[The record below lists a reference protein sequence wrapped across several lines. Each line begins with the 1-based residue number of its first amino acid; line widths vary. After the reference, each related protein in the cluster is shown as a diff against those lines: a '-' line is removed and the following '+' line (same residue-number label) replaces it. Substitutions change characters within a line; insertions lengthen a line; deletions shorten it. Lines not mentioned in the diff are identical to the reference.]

1 MATYPFN
8 PTGTLAQAP
17 AENHTVVAAAGS
29 NMSYIVPRA
38 APFFRSSI
46 KIRNITGVP
55 AGSQA
60 TAPLLVEGVDYIVTH
75 RFEEACLGTGKQIY
89 GSISFLNR
97 NFAGQVRIDP
107 YQTLGGNWVY
117 DDYSYVEA
125 LTNSLYSIRTVQW
138 TQIVQ
143 YPAAFPPIVHDH
155 EMDDLQGMSEVV
167 AAIENLITA
176 VNASGASIVSVSAL
190 LNQHL
195 SDAGTHTKAQVGLS
209 NVDNFALATQA
220 NVQVANPIINNAF
233 MSPLRTFQMLEFL
246 KANGYFNP

>member
-8 PTGTLAQAP
+8 PTGTLAQVP
-17 AENHTVVAAAGS
+17 AENHTVVAAVGS

-55 AGSQA
+55 AAGQA
-60 TAPLLVEGVDYIVTH
+60 AAPLLVEGVDYIVTH

-117 DDYSYVEA
+117 DDYSYVEV
-125 LTNSLYSIRTVQW
+125 LTNSIYAIRTVQW

-143 YPAAFPPIVHDH
+143 YPVAFPPIVHDH
-155 EMDDLQGMSEVV
+155 ELDDTMGMSEVV
-167 AAIENLITA
+167 AAIENLIAAINT
-176 VNASGASIVSVSAL
+176 SGASLVSVTAL

-195 SDAGTHTKAQVGLS
+195 SVNGTHTKAQVGLG
-209 NVDNFALATQA
+209 NVDNFALASQA
-220 NVQVANPIINNAF
+220 QVQVANPIVNNAF
-233 MSPLRTFQMLEFL
+233 MSPLRTFQMLEYL

>member
-17 AENHTVVAAAGS
+17 AEIHTVVAAVGP
-29 NMSYIVPRA
+29 NMSFIVPRA

-55 AGSQA
+55 AANQA
-60 TAPLLVEGVDYIVTH
+60 SAPLLVEGVDYIVTH

-117 DDYSYVEA
+117 DDYSYVET

-155 EMDDLQGMSEVV
+155 EMDDLVGMSQVV
-167 AAIENLITA
+167 AAIQDLITA
-176 VNASGASIVSVSAL
+176 INTSGANVASVAAL

-195 SDAGTHTKAQVGLS
+195 SAAGTHTKAQVGLG
-209 NVDNFALATQA
+209 NVDNFALAQA
-220 NVQVANPIINNAF
+220 NQVQVLNPVVNNAF

>member
-17 AENHTVVAAAGS
+17 AENHTVVAAVGT
-29 NMSYIVPRA
+29 NMSFIVPRA
-38 APFFRSSI
+38 APYFRSSI
-46 KIRNITGVP
+46 KIRNITGLAP
-55 AGSQA
+55 ANHA

-117 DDYSYVEA
+117 DDYSYVET
-125 LTNSLYSIRTVQW
+125 LTNSLYAIRTVQW

-143 YPAAFPPIVHDH
+143 YPVAFPPIVHDH
-155 EMDDLQGMSEVV
+155 EMDDLMGMSQVV
-167 AAIENLITA
+167 TAIENLITA
-176 VNASGASIVSVSAL
+176 INTSGANIASVSAL

-195 SDAGTHTKAQVGLS
+195 SSAGTHTKAQVGLG
-209 NVDNFALATQA
+209 NVDNFALATAGQ
-220 NVQVANPIINNAF
+220 VQVSNPVVNNAF

-246 KANGYFNP
+246 KANGYFN

>member
-17 AENHTVVAAAGS
+17 AENHTVVAAAGT
-29 NMSYIVPRA
+29 NISYIVPRA

-60 TAPLLVEGVDYIVTH
+60 AAPLLVEGVDYIVTH

-117 DDYSYVEA
+117 DDYSYVEV

-143 YPAAFPPIVHDH
+143 YPVAFPPIVHDH

-167 AAIENLITA
+167 AAIENLIIA
-176 VNASGASIVSVSAL
+176 VNTSGASIASVSAL

-195 SDAGTHTKAQVGLS
+195 SGAGTHTKAQVGLG
-209 NVDNFALATQA
+209 NVDNFALATQGQ
-220 NVQVANPIINNAF
+220 VQVANPIVNNAF
-233 MSPLRTFQMLEFL
+233 MSPLRTFQMLEYL
-246 KANGYFNP
+246 KANGYFKP

>member
-8 PTGTLAQAP
+8 PTGTLAKAP
-17 AENHTVVAAAGS
+17 AENHTVVAATGT

-60 TAPLLVEGVDYIVTH
+60 AAPLLVEGVDYIVTH

-97 NFAGQVRIDP
+97 NFSGQVRIDP

-117 DDYSYVEA
+117 DDYSYVET

-143 YPAAFPPIVHDH
+143 YPVAFPPIVHDH

-167 AAIENLITA
+167 AAIENLIIA
-176 VNASGASIVSVSAL
+176 VNASGASVASVSAL

-195 SDAGTHTKAQVGLS
+195 SGAGTHTKAQVGLGK
-209 NVDNFALATQA
+209 VDNFALATQGQ
-220 NVQVANPIINNAF
+220 VQVANPIVNNAF
-233 MSPLRTFQMLEFL
+233 MSPLRTFQMLEYL